1 MYNLDTIEKFGEYY
15 ENENFKQ
22 LCHSIRLALNSVITR
37 LKQKYDSSLLT
48 TDEKMTE
55 NVQALGKS
63 LVQLTDILSKN

>member
-22 LCHSIRLALNSVITR
+22 LGHSIRLALNSVITR